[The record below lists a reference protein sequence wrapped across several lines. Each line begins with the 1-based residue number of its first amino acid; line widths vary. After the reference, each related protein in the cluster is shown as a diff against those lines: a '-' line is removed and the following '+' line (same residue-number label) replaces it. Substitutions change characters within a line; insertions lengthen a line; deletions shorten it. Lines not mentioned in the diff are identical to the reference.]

1 MRIKRNYINL
11 GLCALAL
18 ATVTLACSL
27 FGGSSGPSTVS
38 QATSTPSSLTADF
51 GDAPDNLDAGYYAPS
66 GGPYLF
72 TYDAT
77 GIEGRFPTYGRDQIP
92 GAFTLQVDQFWIGP
106 LYGTTGPRD
115 IPSLEDDANDPND
128 PDGVANLTVN
138 GGGADCDMENG
149 SHNPA
154 ATGCASQAAYSMP
167 MNARL
172 SIMFGQPPLGIW
184 ITSVTAAENMT
195 YSGPVYWNLLFD
207 LNQDGDWEDAGEW
220 IAQDLLV
227 DLQPGETETLISP
240 AFHFPTSGSPWGRL
254 NFPYWV
260 RSMVTS
266 ESVADAVGPGNWDGR
281 GPDSGFSVGEV
292 EDYFVEWQPIGQK
305 RKGQGGGGG
314 AGSGSPVCSPT
325 DDQELNLLPGSSDI
339 NDVIRLKPGDQVQNF
354 QVLDLSGW
362 EEGSH
367 TGPPEG
373 MSMVEWTNA
382 MQSTTKFKDF
392 DLVLDADDGGYLSL
406 SIHTRS
412 PDGFRLILLPNTLSE
427 GDCTGNAPVY
437 VGPMFYREFPPPL
450 TTSSPFGWYDVTSS
464 YFEGDESHN
473 PFTLGETIKRIM
485 AEEGSI
491 IFSGDPPF
499 VTVEGNF
506 VQNSGEFSAAG
517 VGVVAGYPDIAVTFE
532 GNLADGKLKGYYT
545 MGAAGGLPGG
555 ESVTYQIIGTKAQE
569 ELTEEGSSGPVG
581 LPTIDPGVEDAIGTF
596 IDVFNGAFRETDP
609 DPLFRLLHPAVFD
622 IYGEEACR
630 AYLEG
635 IIDNPTTLEYQN
647 AQWFGPWDFERDG
660 VSKPVEDTYLVEVN
674 FTSAGSTSPQ
684 ELHLAV
690 PGDDSVRW
698 FTDCGEPLEQ

>member
-1 MRIKRNYINL
+1 MLNKRNYFYL
-11 GLCALAL
+11 GLSVLAL
-18 ATVTLACSL
+18 TAVTLACSL
-27 FGGSSGPSTVS
+27 FGGSSGSTTVS

-66 GGPYLF
+66 GGPYLY
-72 TYDAT
+72 TYDAA

-106 LYGTTGPRD
+106 LYGRAGSGD
-115 IPSLEDDANDPND
+115 IPSLEDDADDPND

-149 SHNPA
+149 FHSPA
-154 ATGCASQAAYSMP
+154 ASGCASQAAYSMP

-184 ITSVTAAENMT
+184 ITSVTAADNMT

-207 LNQDGDWEDAGEW
+207 LNQDGDWEDGGEW
-220 IAQDLLV
+220 IAQDVVV

-266 ESVADAVGPGNWDGR
+266 ESVADAVGSGNWDGR

-292 EDYFVEWQPIGQK
+292 EDYFVEWKPIGQK

-314 AGSGSPVCSPT
+314 AGASSAACTPT
-325 DDQELNLLPGSSDI
+325 DAQELTLLPVNRDI
-339 NDVIRLKPGDQVQNF
+339 SDVIRLTPGGQVQNVQVLGLPGLEGGSPADHWGDLDLTQGATLRQSDAF
-354 QVLDLSGW
+354 TEINLEAIDGVLDLSART
-362 EEGSH
+362 S
-367 TGPPEG
+367 
-373 MSMVEWTNA
+373 S
-382 MQSTTKFKDF
+382 Q
-392 DLVLDADDGGYLSL
+392 DGY
-406 SIHTRS
+406 
-412 PDGFRLILLPNTLSE
+412 RLILVPNTLSD

-499 VTVEGNF
+499 VTVEGDF

-517 VGVVAGYPDIAVTFE
+517 IGVVAGYPDIAVTFE
-532 GNLADGKLKGYYT
+532 GNLADGELQGYYT
-545 MGAAGGLPGG
+545 MGAEGGLPGG

-569 ELTEEGSSGPVG
+569 ELTEESSSGPVG

-609 DPLFRLLHPAVFD
+609 DPLFQLLHPAVFD

-635 IIDNPTTLEYQN
+635 IIDNPTSLEYQN

-660 VSKPVEDTYLVEVN
+660 VSKPVEDTYLVGVN
-674 FTSAGSTSPQ
+674 FSSAGSTSPQ

-690 PGDDSVRW
+690 PGDASVRW